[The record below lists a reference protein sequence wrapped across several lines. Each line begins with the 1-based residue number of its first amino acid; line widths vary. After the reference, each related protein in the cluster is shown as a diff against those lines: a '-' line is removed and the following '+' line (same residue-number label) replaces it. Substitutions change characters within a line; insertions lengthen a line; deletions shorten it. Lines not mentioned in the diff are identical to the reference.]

1 MGIQVSLHVEIRL
14 FVFPYIVVHQ
24 GDGHNEWNVALSIL
38 LDDLEDLLLFI

>member
-1 MGIQVSLHVEIRL
+1 MGIEIGLHTEIRL

-24 GDGHNEWNVALSIL
+24 RDRHNERNVALLIL